1 MDSKIYRKKI
11 VLGKYP
17 INGRMIAT
25 AEVDFELKRLSDGFV
40 VFSMCGNVH
49 NTAHPHCWYFG
60 GQCIEELARH
70 FHTEQMAEMY
80 GIWKRWHLNDLHTG
94 CEHQRDFEKEP
105 YEKHALEVCPVCGH
119 KYGSDWQREEL
130 PQEVIDMIKSW

>member
-1 MDSKIYRKKI
+1 MA
-11 VLGKYP
+11 L
-17 INGRMIAT
+17 
-25 AEVDFELKRLSDGFV
+25 FV
-40 VFSMCGNVH
+40 SVHPSNTMALNECEHLNVA
-49 NTAHPHCWYFG
+49 NFYFG
-60 GQCIEELARH
+60 GQCIDELARH
-70 FHTEQMAEMY
+70 FHTQQMAEMQ
-80 GIWKRWHLNDLHTG
+80 GVWERWHLNDLHAG